1 MIWPT
6 RTSRSRGSS
15 ERPADGEVA
24 AVGSPV
30 GSLAG
35 KTAGSPT
42 AAWSDGPG
50 GPGLAHG
57 WPLIVLAALYL
68 AGFALVVRTLVTL
81 GDESLLP
88 WYLGLFAL
96 FLVLFTLVWV
106 TPRPHPVLLHVI
118 FVVQCSTILALLA
131 LDPKVDYVTALFVAL
146 SYQAAIVFNGRA
158 RWTWVGGLVALI
170 GVSLMV
176 FHGPAEGL
184 GLGLSTM
191 AVALAFAALAVAS
204 QDIEE
209 ARVESLEM
217 VAELEATN
225 HQLEKYAAEV
235 SELAAVEERNRL
247 ARELHDSVSQSM
259 FGIQLATRSVQIMLE
274 KEPEAVPAQLAQLQ
288 ELTQEA
294 LVRMRGLISEL
305 RPKAE

>member
-1 MIWPT
+1 MIWPN

-15 ERPADGEVA
+15 ERPSGGEVA
-24 AVGSPV
+24 PAGSPV
-30 GSLAG
+30 
-35 KTAGSPT
+35 
-42 AAWSDGPG
+42 DGPA
-50 GPGLAHG
+50 GPGLLHG
-57 WPLIVLAALYL
+57 WLWVVLVALYL
-68 AGFALVVRTLVTL
+68 LGLALAARTLFAVEDD
-81 GDESLLP
+81 GLLP
-88 WYLGLFAL
+88 WYLALFAV
-96 FLVLFTLVWV
+96 FFVLFTLVWV
-106 TPRPHPVLLHVI
+106 KPRMHPLLLHLILVI
-118 FVVQCSTILALLA
+118 QCGAILVLLA
-131 LDPKVDYVTALFVAL
+131 LDPELDYVTAFLVLL
-146 SYQAAIVFNGRA
+146 SYQAAVVFAGRV
-158 RWTWVGGLVALI
+158 RWVWAAVLVALI

-176 FHGPAEGL
+176 FYGPAEGL
-184 GLGLSTM
+184 GLGLTAM

-209 ARVESLEM
+209 ARVESREM

-225 HQLEKYAAEV
+225 RQLEKYAAEV

-259 FGIQLATRSVQIMLE
+259 FGIQLATRSAQIMLE
-274 KEPEAVPAQLAQLQ
+274 KQPEAVPAQLAQLR